1 MLSNAYYVDA
11 NGNTYLYNTKG
22 QMYKGG
28 YTKFDVTET
37 KDGKESKVV
46 KFRYFTNEGV
56 MAKGV
61 TVIDG
66 FTQYFGEDGFQ
77 AKDKLVTFKGKTYYF
92 DAHTGNAI
100 KNTWRNIEGKWYHF
114 DLSQVP

>member
-1 MLSNAYYVDA
+1 MLMLMVIL
-11 NGNTYLYNTKG
+11 TFTTTKG

-37 KDGKESKVV
+37 DKDGKESKVV

-56 MAKGV
+56 MAKGL

-66 FTQYFGEDGFQ
+66 F
-77 AKDKLVTFKGKTYYF
+77 
-92 DAHTGNAI
+92 HTI
-100 KNTWRNIEGKWYHF
+100 LW
-114 DLSQVP
+114 